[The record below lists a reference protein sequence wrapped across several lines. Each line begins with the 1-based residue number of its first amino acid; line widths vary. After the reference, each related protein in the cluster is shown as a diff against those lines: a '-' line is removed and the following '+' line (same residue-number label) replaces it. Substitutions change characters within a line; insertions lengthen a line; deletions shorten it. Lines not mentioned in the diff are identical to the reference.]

1 MKKFILSCESTVDMP
16 YSLVN
21 GRGIPVMF
29 YSYTA
34 GGVEYPDDMERDP
47 EGLTRFYKLLEKE
60 IPSTSQLNE
69 HQYIDFLSE
78 LLEKG
83 DVLHIVFGSGM
94 TKSMQGAEAAA
105 EKLRVK
111 YPDRKLIL
119 VDSLCASTGY
129 GMLVDGAAELWEQ
142 GKSIDEVADWAD
154 KMRHRIHHQFFSTD
168 LKYYRRGGRVSGPAA
183 TLASILNI
191 CPILRLDDKGK
202 IIAYDKARGKR
213 NAINFIMNRMKEHA
227 EGGLDYSGKV
237 YICHSNTIDDAMA
250 TKKAIEE
257 RFKKIDGEVKIFNI
271 GTIIASHTGPGTVA
285 VFFVGDERT

>member
-1 MKKFILSCESTVDMP
+1 MP